1 MTDDFDDSFFT
12 ESRGC
17 VEEPTNEGE
26 AMKAKETVQALLD
39 DIRNPETVRALC
51 VQDVTYVS
59 LNYSNS
65 DLHKIMPWCGTGQ
78 GVDAISKTFHDVSE
92 YWSVDSFLPETIVGE
107 DGNVA
112 VFGRFT
118 YTSTKLRKTVT
129 SPFAIFCKVNDGKVT
144 YMQFM
149 EDTFAT
155 AASFRSG
162 GAWRFQS
169 DPSGGEVE
177 V

>member
-1 MTDDFDDSFFT
+1 
-12 ESRGC
+12 
-17 VEEPTNEGE
+17 
-26 AMKAKETVQALLD
+26 MKPKEIVQGLLS
-39 DIRNPETVRALC
+39 DIRNPQTVRDLC
-51 VQDVTYVS
+51 VQDVMYVS
-59 LNYSNS
+59 LNYSNP

-92 YWSVDSFLPETIVGE
+92 YWSIDSFTPEAIFGE

-112 VFGRFT
+112 AFGRFT
-118 YTSTKLRKTVT
+118 YTSTKLRKSVT
-129 SPFAIFCKVNDGKVT
+129 TPFAIFCKVNGGKVT

-162 GAWRFQS
+162 GTWKFQS
-169 DPSGGEVE
+169 DPRGGEVE

>member
-1 MTDDFDDSFFT
+1 
-12 ESRGC
+12 
-17 VEEPTNEGE
+17 
-26 AMKAKETVQALLD
+26 MKPKETVQALLN

-59 LNYSNS
+59 LNYSNP

-78 GVDAISKTFHDVSE
+78 GVDAISRTFHDVSE
-92 YWSVDSFLPETIVGE
+92 YWSVDSFVPEAIFGE
-107 DGNVA
+107 DENVA

-129 SPFAIFCKVNDGKVT
+129 TPFTIFCKVNDGKVT

-162 GAWRFQS
+162 GTWRFQS
-169 DPSGGEVE
+169 DPGGGEVE
-177 V
+177 I

>member
-1 MTDDFDDSFFT
+1 
-12 ESRGC
+12 
-17 VEEPTNEGE
+17 
-26 AMKAKETVQALLD
+26 MKPKEVVQALLK
-39 DIRNPETVRALC
+39 DIGNPETVRDLC

-59 LNYSNS
+59 LNYSNP
-65 DLHKIMPWCGTGQ
+65 DLRKIMPWCGAGH
-78 GVDAISKTFHDVSE
+78 GVDAISKTFHDVAE
-92 YWSVDSFLPETIVGE
+92 YWRIDSFTPEAICGE
-107 DGNVA
+107 DENVA

-118 YTSTKLRKTVT
+118 YMSTKLRKNVT
-129 SPFAIFCKVNDGKVT
+129 TPFAIFCKVNHGKVT

-162 GAWRFQS
+162 GTWKFQS
-169 DPSGGEVE
+169 DPRGGEVE